1 MLNFM
6 EAMMLKKKKKEI
18 TVLFYK
24 ADSAGQMCILLATF
38 V

>member
-6 EAMMLKKKKKEI
+6 KAMMLKKKKKI

-24 ADSAGQMCILLATF
+24 TDSAGQMCSLFATF

>member
-6 EAMMLKKKKKEI
+6 EAMMLKKEKKM

-24 ADSAGQMCILLATF
+24 ADSAGQMCSLFATF